1 MLLAGDLGGTKTLL
15 GLFHAGA
22 PRPRPVAVTTFV
34 TAEYTTLVHMV
45 VRFLEANG
53 HPRIEAAGFGAAGPV
68 ADGRAVLTNV
78 GWAVAASEI
87 AETFRIPSVSIV
99 NDLQAMAYSVPVLE
113 RRELAVLQ
121 AGRPDAGGNM
131 ALIAAGTGLG
141 EALLHRVDG
150 RLIPSPSE
158 GGHADFSPRTADEV
172 RLMELLTS
180 MYGRAEWEQVLSGPG
195 LVNIHRLTHPDGC
208 EVCDPAVDRPLAPS
222 LISRAAL
229 ENRCP
234 QCVRALEMFVAAYG
248 AEAGNLALRSLATGG
263 VFLGGGIAPKILTAL
278 QRPAFLEAFR
288 GKPPMAALLD
298 AIPVA
303 IILNDQ
309 AALLGAAVVAN
320 AACK

>member
-45 VRFLEANG
+45 ASFLEAGG
-53 HPRIEAAGFGAAGPV
+53 HPPIAAAGFGVAGPV
-68 ADGRAVLTNV
+68 ANGRAVLTNV
-78 GWAVAASEI
+78 GWAVVASEI
-87 AETFRIPSVSIV
+87 AERFGIASVAIV
-99 NDLQAMAYSVPVLE
+99 NDLEAMAHSVPVLE
-113 RRELAVLQ
+113 RRELAVLHP
-121 AGRPDAGGNM
+121 GRRGATGNV

-141 EALLHRVDG
+141 EALLHLVNG

-195 LVNIHRLTHPDGC
+195 LVNIHRLTHPAGC
-208 EVCDPAVDRPLAPS
+208 AVCDPAVDGARAPS

-234 QCVRALEMFVAAYG
+234 GCVWALEMFVAAYG

-263 VFLGGGIAPKILTAL
+263 VFLGGGIAPKIITAL
-278 QRPAFLEAFR
+278 QRPAFLDAFR
-288 GKPPMAALLD
+288 GKPPMADLLD
-298 AIPVA
+298 AIPVSV
-303 IILNDQ
+303 ILNDQ

-320 AACK
+320 AACN